1 MNSELEFS
9 SIIYSSA
16 AILGS
21 SEDLS
26 KIILDVYDFRLKPSY
41 IFQPG
46 CWSFRRITWK
56 QLNVFCSNLA
66 YDFLSSFLQCIH
78 SFKVISVKTFFFFI
92 DAQYNF
98 LQGLFLKI
106 DFKLC
111 FNNAQKKMLLVFSHY
126 VVYLKKQNKTSLFFK
141 QKFSVQ
147 MFNYEKSYSVR
158 EDSSHASELPVQKK

>member
-1 MNSELEFS
+1 M
-9 SIIYSSA
+9 
-16 AILGS
+16 
-21 SEDLS
+21 
-26 KIILDVYDFRLKPSY
+26 
-41 IFQPG
+41 
-46 CWSFRRITWK
+46 
-56 QLNVFCSNLA
+56 
-66 YDFLSSFLQCIH
+66 
-78 SFKVISVKTFFFFI
+78 KTFFFFI